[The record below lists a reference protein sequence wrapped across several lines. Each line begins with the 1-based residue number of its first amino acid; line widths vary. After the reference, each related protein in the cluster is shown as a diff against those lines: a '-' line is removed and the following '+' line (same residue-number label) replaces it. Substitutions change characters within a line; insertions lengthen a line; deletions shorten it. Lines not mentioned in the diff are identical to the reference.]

1 MPVPRLFESPADQ
14 RERWSHVLACLIALS
29 GPDTRP
35 ALVSELVGEDLPGV
49 DEAQTR
55 EAVGV
60 GDTVVDIVIRD
71 RGKRWIVA
79 IQTTLGFD
87 VDSRSRLEGAVTG
100 LAGQAERVIGL
111 LVAPDRKPNASVAG
125 AASGGADVRHKSW
138 LRVRD
143 WVQER
148 PERGGSTGVDQALL
162 REGEYFFTPRVAE
175 LYRLEELM
183 ATVPAELRETLS
195 AVYFDLN
202 DLSIAPLMTNPA
214 TGVEETTIVFPR
226 TGDRGVE
233 VTVNNGAIAVG
244 VAASGLGGG
253 FAQDGDW
260 SWLAVADAAVWTDN
274 RSEALAAARSAL
286 PRPR

>member
-1 MPVPRLFESPADQ
+1 MPVPRLFETPSDQ
-14 RERWSHVLACLIALS
+14 HERWSHVLACLIALT
-29 GPDTRP
+29 GPETRP

-49 DEAQTR
+49 EEAQTR
-55 EAVGV
+55 EAV
-60 GDTVVDIVIRD
+60 TVDGTLVDIVIRD

-79 IQTTLGFD
+79 VQTTLGYD
-87 VDSRSRLEGAVTG
+87 VDTRARLESALTA

-111 LVAPDRKPNASVAG
+111 LVAPDRKPNNAVA
-125 AASGGADVRHKSW
+125 AASANGHDVRHKSW

-162 REGEYFFTPRVAE
+162 REAEYFFTPRVAE

-183 ATVPAELRETLS
+183 ATVSADLRETLS
-195 AVYFDLN
+195 ALYFDFN

-226 TGDRGVE
+226 TGEPGVRVTVDRGVI
-233 VTVNNGAIAVG
+233 TVG
-244 VAASGLGGG
+244 VAQDGLGGG
-253 FAQDGDW
+253 FTADGGW
-260 SWLAVADAAVWTDN
+260 SRLAVGDASAWAAN
-274 RSEALAAARSAL
+274 RSEALGAARIAL
-286 PRPR
+286 PAAR

>member
-1 MPVPRLFESPADQ
+1 MPVPRLFESPSDQ
-14 RERWSHVLACLIALS
+14 RERWSHVLACLIALT
-29 GPDTRP
+29 GPETRP

-49 DEAQTR
+49 EEAQTR
-55 EAVGV
+55 EAVSVDGS
-60 GDTVVDIVIRD
+60 VVDIVIRD

-79 IQTTLGFD
+79 IQTTLGYD
-87 VDSRSRLEGAVTG
+87 VDSQARLESALGG

-111 LVAPDRKPNASVAG
+111 LIAPDRKPNASI
-125 AASGGADVRHKSW
+125 GGAEGNGHDVRHKSW

-162 REGEYFFTPRVAE
+162 REAEYFFTPRVAE

-183 ATVPAELRETLS
+183 PTVGADLRETLS
-195 AVYFDLN
+195 AIYFDFN

-226 TGDRGVE
+226 TGDKGVE
-233 VTVNNGAIAVG
+233 VTVDKGVITVG
-244 VAASGLGGG
+244 VASDGLGGG
-253 FAQDGDW
+253 FTTDGGW
-260 SWLAVADAAVWTDN
+260 SRLVVGDDAAWTSN
-274 RSEALAAARSAL
+274 RSEALTAATGVL

>member
-1 MPVPRLFESPADQ
+1 MPVPRLFESPSDQ
-14 RERWSHVLACLIALS
+14 RERWSHVLACLIALT

-60 GDTVVDIVIRD
+60 DGSVVDIVIRD

-79 IQTTLGFD
+79 IQTTLGYD
-87 VDSRSRLEGAVTG
+87 VDSRARLESAVTG
-100 LAGQAERVIGL
+100 LSGQAERVIGL
-111 LVAPDRKPNASVAG
+111 LVAPDRKPNASVTG
-125 AASGGADVRHKSW
+125 AASGGHDVRHKSW

-183 ATVPAELRETLS
+183 ATVPAELRETLA

-214 TGVEETTIVFPR
+214 TGVDETTIVFPR

-233 VTVNNGAIAVG
+233 VTVTKGAISVG
-244 VAASGLGGG
+244 VAASGLGVAFEENGG
-253 FAQDGDW
+253 W
-260 SWLAVADAAVWTDN
+260 SRLAVAEASVWTDC
-274 RSEALAAARSAL
+274 RSTALAAARSVL

>member
-1 MPVPRLFESPADQ
+1 MPVPRLFESPSDQ
-14 RERWSHVLACLIALS
+14 GERWSHVLACLIALT
-29 GPDTRP
+29 GPETRP

-49 DEAQTR
+49 EEAQTR
-55 EAVGV
+55 EAVAVDG
-60 GDTVVDIVIRD
+60 TPVDIVIRD

-79 IQTTLGFD
+79 IQTTLGYD
-87 VDSRSRLEGAVTG
+87 VDSQARIEGAVSG
-100 LAGQAERVIGL
+100 LAGQAERIIGV
-111 LVAPDRKPNASVAG
+111 LVAPDRKPNGSVTG
-125 AASGGADVRHKSW
+125 AVANGHDVRHKSW

-148 PERGGSTGVDQALL
+148 PERGGSTGVDAALL

-226 TGDRGVE
+226 TGDKGVE
-233 VTVNNGAIAVG
+233 VTVNKGEITVG
-244 VAASGLGGG
+244 VAASGLGSG

-260 SWLAVADAAVWTDN
+260 SRLSVVDAAAWTDN
-274 RSEALAAARSAL
+274 RSEALSAARSAL